1 MTEIPE
7 MLTVKETEVRYKL
20 HGYFVRRMVA
30 DGCVVS
36 IRSGRKILIN
46 AASVTR
52 YLETGIPQGTAV
64 SSPESRRSDEKNAP
78 RIAPISL
85 R

>member
-7 MLTVKETEVRYKL
+7 MLTVKETEVRYGL
-20 HGYFVRRMVA
+20 RGYFVRRMVA

-36 IRSGRKILIN
+36 VRSGRKILIN

-52 YLETGIPQGTAV
+52 YLETGVPQGSAFQQAAPQT
-64 SSPESRRSDEKNAP
+64 ENAP
-78 RIAPISL
+78 RIVPIPL

>member
-7 MLTVKETEVRYKL
+7 MLTVKETQVRYDL
-20 HGYFVRRMVA
+20 HEYFVRRMVA

-52 YLETGIPQGTAV
+52 YLETGLPQGTQAA
-64 SSPESRRSDEKNAP
+64 PQTETAP
-78 RIAPISL
+78 RITPIPL